1 MIVQAGQLLNQTK
14 GLDLETYKKKILQS
28 ADKIKINITLAIKE
42 LKPSAVN
49 LLYKIALTN
58 NQAFSKDLLT
68 YIADDKASLDDDI
81 YQISKFALIANID
94 SNNENPIF
102 EMHDIIAQKILE
114 INGDKKDKEVWK
126 CNILLVNY
134 KRMIYSRVM

>member
-1 MIVQAGQLLNQTK
+1 MTKMTNFNKNDSITLANNILENVTKQQAEFLATSFNGYPILIVQAGQLLNQTK

-81 YQISKFALIANID
+81 YQI
-94 SNNENPIF
+94 
-102 EMHDIIAQKILE
+102 
-114 INGDKKDKEVWK
+114 
-126 CNILLVNY
+126 
-134 KRMIYSRVM
+134 